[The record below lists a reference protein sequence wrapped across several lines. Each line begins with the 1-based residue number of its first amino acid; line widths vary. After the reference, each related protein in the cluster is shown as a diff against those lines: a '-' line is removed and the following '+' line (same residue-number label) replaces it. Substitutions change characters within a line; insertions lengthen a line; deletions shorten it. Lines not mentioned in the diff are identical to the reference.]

1 MANVLQQAMLNEGLM
16 AVEAKKITLIIMI
29 IWSAVSFGI
38 GLILTFRM
46 KKQFFKEVYI
56 LTFLNDE
63 MLLKNKRVESYLD
76 SLSKNIYFWSFCYF
90 SYNYHILG

>member
-1 MANVLQQAMLNEGLM
+1 M
-16 AVEAKKITLIIMI
+16 AVEAKKITLIILI

-76 SLSKNIYFWSFCYF
+76 SLSKNIYF
-90 SYNYHILG
+90 

>member
-1 MANVLQQAMLNEGLM
+1 M
-16 AVEAKKITLIIMI
+16 AVEAKKITLIILI

-76 SLSKNIYFWSFCYF
+76 SLSKNIYFWSFGYF

>member
-1 MANVLQQAMLNEGLM
+1 M
-16 AVEAKKITLIIMI
+16 AVEAKKITLIILI
-29 IWSAVSFGI
+29 IWSAVNFGI

-76 SLSKNIYFWSFCYF
+76 SLSKNIYF
-90 SYNYHILG
+90 